1 MKRIP
6 LALALLAATA
16 LVLGMSA
23 CAPAAHGAPSSTG
36 HPHASAKPH
45 PHPTQPAVPTVRVP
59 VKCSGL
65 FADAAASALIDS
77 PIKVHRDAASIP
89 VNITDITQRQ
99 YGSLH
104 CIWGGD
110 AQDSGYVADL
120 QLDITPD
127 AKAGFVANLS
137 GFANENPPVVTNSA
151 GDQSVYG
158 CDATGG
164 ALNCVANMLVGDYWV
179 TASLT
184 NIGDSTVS
192 EATANTRVQQVL
204 TTVASALKNT
214 TAGPAWVPPGSA
226 LPTFCSSNASTA
238 QVNTAL
244 GVSDFAL
251 VGDDQPETDAASYA
265 QLSGTYTQCAW
276 GTGSTTEP
284 FTFLEVAMLKGG
296 AWIVPELPGQTNTEN
311 YMLGTYTALTVPGA
325 TAAAGNCSLP
335 ANECEVALSIGSLLV
350 VVNLDDPSTA
360 QSSAA
365 LASIVADIKAS

>member
-1 MKRIP
+1 MKHIS
-6 LALALLAATA
+6 LAVGLVAATT
-16 LVLGMSA
+16 LVLAVSA
-23 CAPAAHGAPSSTG
+23 CAPAVHGAPSSTG
-36 HPHASAKPH
+36 HSHATAKPH
-45 PHPTQPAVPTVRVP
+45 PHARQAAVPTVRVP
-59 VKCSGL
+59 VKCGAL
-65 FADAAASALIDS
+65 FTDAAASALIDS
-77 PIKVHRDAASIP
+77 PINIHQDASTIP
-89 VNITDITQRQ
+89 VAITDITQRQ

-104 CIWGGD
+104 CVWAGD
-110 AQDSGYVADL
+110 AQDSGYAEDL

-184 NIGDSTVS
+184 DIGDTTISQ
-192 EATANTRVQQVL
+192 ATSNTRIQQVL
-204 TTVASALKNT
+204 TTAAAALKNT
-214 TAGPAWVPPGSA
+214 TAGPAWVPPGAA

-251 VGDDQPETDAASYA
+251 VGEDEQETDAASYT
-265 QLSGTYTQCAW
+265 QLAGTYTQCAW

-296 AWIVPELPGQTNTEN
+296 AWIIPQLPGQKDTYN
-311 YMLGTYTALTVPGA
+311 YMLDTYSSMSVPGA
-325 TAAAGNCSLP
+325 TAAAGDCSVP

-365 LASIVADIKAS
+365 LAAIVADIKAS